1 MGFQSIHNFNSH
13 KDFNSAFKYNNFDNN
28 RQTTIDL
35 DDPGTQELKPSFA
48 VSFTTYFIAFLSY
61 FFFII
66 TLPITY
72 WLFVK
77 KLGEFDRLVVY
88 RLGRMIGVK
97 GPGRVLVFPWMD
109 RTKRVDVRASAFS
122 VPPQQFVTSDGG
134 IAEMG
139 GDIQYGIVDVVTMVS
154 EVVDHQLILR
164 SLSKTLLVK
173 TLVRKSVRQIQ
184 KERLSIACEI
194 QDEINLQVRK
204 WGIHI
209 QRVDLSEPYIGKV

>member
-1 MGFQSIHNFNSH
+1 M
-13 KDFNSAFKYNNFDNN
+13 
-28 RQTTIDL
+28 
-35 DDPGTQELKPSFA
+35 
-48 VSFTTYFIAFLSY
+48 
-61 FFFII
+61 
-66 TLPITY
+66 
-72 WLFVK
+72 
-77 KLGEFDRLVVY
+77 
-88 RLGRMIGVK
+88 
-97 GPGRVLVFPWMD
+97 
-109 RTKRVDVRASAFS
+109 DVRASAFS

-154 EVVDHQLILR
+154 EVVNHQEILR

-209 QRVDLSEPYIGKV
+209 QRVDLSEPYIGDNAIYRIFHTYSNIFSYSGATRKPP

>member
-1 MGFQSIHNFNSH
+1 
-13 KDFNSAFKYNNFDNN
+13 
-28 RQTTIDL
+28 
-35 DDPGTQELKPSFA
+35 
-48 VSFTTYFIAFLSY
+48 
-61 FFFII
+61 
-66 TLPITY
+66 
-72 WLFVK
+72 
-77 KLGEFDRLVVY
+77 
-88 RLGRMIGVK
+88 
-97 GPGRVLVFPWMD
+97 
-109 RTKRVDVRASAFS
+109 
-122 VPPQQFVTSDGG
+122 
-134 IAEMG
+134 MG

>member
-1 MGFQSIHNFNSH
+1 
-13 KDFNSAFKYNNFDNN
+13 
-28 RQTTIDL
+28 
-35 DDPGTQELKPSFA
+35 
-48 VSFTTYFIAFLSY
+48 
-61 FFFII
+61 
-66 TLPITY
+66 
-72 WLFVK
+72 
-77 KLGEFDRLVVY
+77 
-88 RLGRMIGVK
+88 
-97 GPGRVLVFPWMD
+97 
-109 RTKRVDVRASAFS
+109 
-122 VPPQQFVTSDGG
+122 
-134 IAEMG
+134 MG

-184 KERLSIACEI
+184 KERLSIASEI

>member
-1 MGFQSIHNFNSH
+1 MEVCNSVFGKNVRYLDCIQSNYVTSNMMMHLHYSLLLCSN
-13 KDFNSAFKYNNFDNN
+13 DNARCRRHICN
-28 RQTTIDL
+28 YRHLLRKVTID
-35 DDPGTQELKPSFA
+35 PHFC
-48 VSFTTYFIAFLSY
+48 
-61 FFFII
+61 
-66 TLPITY
+66 
-72 WLFVK
+72 
-77 KLGEFDRLVVY
+77 
-88 RLGRMIGVK
+88 
-97 GPGRVLVFPWMD
+97 
-109 RTKRVDVRASAFS
+109 RVDVRASAFS

>member
-1 MGFQSIHNFNSH
+1 MKLKYVAILTTKYVLKFCSNYNF
-13 KDFNSAFKYNNFDNN
+13 

-109 RTKRVDVRASAFS
+109 RTKR
-122 VPPQQFVTSDGG
+122 
-134 IAEMG
+134 
-139 GDIQYGIVDVVTMVS
+139 
-154 EVVDHQLILR
+154 
-164 SLSKTLLVK
+164 
-173 TLVRKSVRQIQ
+173 
-184 KERLSIACEI
+184 
-194 QDEINLQVRK
+194 
-204 WGIHI
+204 
-209 QRVDLSEPYIGKV
+209 